1 MSAPG
6 LLHWKAG
13 VGRAKGEP
21 TWRGAVGRGGH
32 RKAKAR
38 PSLGQVHAAARRPGS
53 TQSSAQSSTGTLGVK
68 AQAEETH
75 RGTA

>member
-1 MSAPG
+1 M
-6 LLHWKAG
+6 
-13 VGRAKGEP
+13 
-21 TWRGAVGRGGH
+21 GRGGH

-53 TQSSAQSSTGTLGVK
+53 TQSSAQSSTGTLRVK